1 MCICGMCAQEAI
13 EALKPIVES
22 ADTTEMV
29 QRRRAI
35 LLCLRTAFKKNV
47 YVLLLHHTCSFRNA
61 YPYFNDILVIHASK
75 LRSPFQARVK

>member
-1 MCICGMCAQEAI
+1 MCICGGCEQEAI

-47 YVLLLHHTCSFRNA
+47 YVFQSHTCLFGNA
-61 YPYFNDILVIHASK
+61 
-75 LRSPFQARVK
+75 